1 MIRVR
6 DLVQAM
12 RMYKK
17 ESCPAYSGK
26 RKGELEEMVAKFDL
40 PVVGTG
46 VSKVKPIKKKS
57 KEPAPKKE
65 SIKDYME
72 DAKEEAKE
80 RRKEGKPKMKGAT
93 GKDLLKLRKPKQEP
107 KKLTGAQAD
116 ALMAMSGTIKDLDDD
131 EGVLK
136 RKLVEGGIATPQAGG
151 KEARSRYFTNP
162 KEQVLSKEGGLFGEM
177 ARTKI
182 FGEKN
187 KELREWMSKARK
199 AVKLVN
205 DISLTETNPDGVLG
219 KIIEPVSLTAGDALL
234 RKGMFQLDYD
244 FLLNPIGQYL
254 TLIIHDISKDRKTA
268 TYTLIAQK
276 ADTGEIIRPKGNIE
290 WKKKVDITSLDVP
303 PVGHILDRLIIN
315 DEDDIRRYLEIGEG
329 EDPYLESDGIYI
341 DGDQLR
347 EFRAKK

>member
-93 GKDLLKLRKPKQEP
+93 GKDLLKLRKPK
-107 KKLTGAQAD
+107 L
-116 ALMAMSGTIKDLDDD
+116 
-131 EGVLK
+131 
-136 RKLVEGGIATPQAGG
+136 
-151 KEARSRYFTNP
+151 N
-162 KEQVLSKEGGLFGEM
+162 
-177 ARTKI
+177 
-182 FGEKN
+182 
-187 KELREWMSKARK
+187 EWMSRAKKELEKADMMKDEYRYTLMAGNTFK
-199 AVKLVN
+199 PGTYFIDNDTRLVLVIHKKEKGHIFYTFIPRT
-205 DISLTETNPDGVLG
+205 DFEGTES
-219 KIIEPVSLTAGDALL
+219 IIPPTST
-234 RKGMFQLDYD
+234 KW
-244 FLLNPIGQYL
+244 
-254 TLIIHDISKDRKTA
+254 ISKAKQYKDEGRFGAMFFGGEGDREASNAFNITGDGDR
-268 TYTLIAQK
+268 IQK
-276 ADTGEIIRPKGNIE
+276 VADAIVAFDKYADPAGRGIQI
-290 WKKKVDITSLDVP
+290 
-303 PVGHILDRLIIN
+303 
-315 DEDDIRRYLEIGEG
+315 DEDDPSLNKIRVKSVYLSTY
-329 EDPYLESDGIYI
+329 DHPLVD
-341 DGDQLR
+341 
-347 EFRAKK
+347 KKRK